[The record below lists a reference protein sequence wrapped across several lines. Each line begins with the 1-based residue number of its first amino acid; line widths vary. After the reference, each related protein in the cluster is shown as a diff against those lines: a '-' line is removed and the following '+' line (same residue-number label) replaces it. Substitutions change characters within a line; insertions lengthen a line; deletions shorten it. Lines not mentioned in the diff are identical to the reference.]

1 MTTLIT
7 PERAA
12 ELLALLPARIN
23 LNEPVKVRLSDVGM
37 SRLYDYYADLREQ
50 APVAAHHYLQPR
62 HADEDGL
69 RQYQLHELMHI
80 FGPACGLGRAFPFT
94 DGDVYLP
101 GAETHADALRTIQY
115 LYGLLERHGIT
126 VQERES

>member
-1 MTTLIT
+1 MSLIT
-7 PERAA
+7 PERAR
-12 ELLALLPARIN
+12 ELLALLPTRIN
-23 LNEPVKVRLSDVGM
+23 LNESVKVRLSNVGV
-37 SRLYDYYADLREQ
+37 SRLDDYYADLREQ
-50 APVAAHHYLQPR
+50 APVGAHRYLQPG

-80 FGPACGLGRAFPFT
+80 FGPACGVGWAFPFT

-101 GAETHADALRTIQY
+101 GAETHADALRTVQH

-126 VQERES
+126 VQERGL